1 MRQLCCEKP
10 AQRLFTTLLNAG
22 CHLQGSTND
31 LQLLI
36 LLNLTII
43 IIGSTLRH
51 FIIHRNLPN
60 GAEPTFGQDLYRV
73 SLLQLVCSLPCTVD

>member
-1 MRQLCCEKP
+1 M
-10 AQRLFTTLLNAG
+10 TAG
-22 CHLQGSTND
+22 LKTIFNCVNGLQGSTND

-60 GAEPTFGQDLYRV
+60 GSEPTFGQDIYRV
-73 SLLQLVCSLPCTVD
+73 RVCRSKA